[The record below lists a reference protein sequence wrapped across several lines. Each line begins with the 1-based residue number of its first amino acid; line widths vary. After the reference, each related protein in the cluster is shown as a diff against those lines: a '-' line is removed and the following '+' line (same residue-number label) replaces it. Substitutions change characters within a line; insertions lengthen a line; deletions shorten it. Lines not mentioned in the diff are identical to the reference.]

1 MNATQMGY
9 VVETLIDNL
18 GMWGLVYGLI
28 FGMMGFIAYVLYTLL
43 KYYLENKK
51 QIRVRRKK

>member
-43 KYYLENKK
+43 KYYLEHKK
-51 QIRVRRKK
+51 PIRVRRKK

>member
-1 MNATQMGY
+1 MNGTEMGY

-51 QIRVRRKK
+51 PIRVRRKK